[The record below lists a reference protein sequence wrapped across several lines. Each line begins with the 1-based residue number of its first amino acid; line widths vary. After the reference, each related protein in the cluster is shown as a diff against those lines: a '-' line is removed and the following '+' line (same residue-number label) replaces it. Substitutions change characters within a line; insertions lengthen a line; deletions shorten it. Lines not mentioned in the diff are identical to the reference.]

1 MLHTRGMAKQR
12 KQSDAAYQKHREGAA
27 RRARLESAGER
38 EIGAIPPIVDPAR
51 RKACESDL
59 QLALETYFS
68 DLFPHAWSYQ
78 HIEVIDCLY
87 QTLRHGGL
95 FALGMPRG
103 SGKTTLAECAAILAM
118 LYGWRHYLVMIGAVQ
133 EAASE
138 SLDRIKC
145 QFETNDLLL
154 EDFPETCYPI
164 RCLEGEAK
172 RTSGQTCDGEGTRI
186 HWSGRKYI
194 NLPTIPNSVSS
205 GGVIRAA
212 GLLTRIRGMNHL
224 TADGESWRPDAF
236 LGDDLQ
242 TDQSAKV
249 VAQVERRET
258 LLNGAVLGLAGPG
271 KRIAGMCTLTIIRKG
286 DLADRLLDR
295 RLNPHWQGK
304 TFSLVEKWPDNLEH
318 WEHYSELRE
327 QDLRAGETELPNA
340 TKYYSQHLQVMNRGA
355 KVPWAARFLKENGE
369 ISAIQNAFNL
379 KLANPAT
386 FDAEYQNQPHLSN
399 TAIGLVACPVS
410 DDIVLRVNGY
420 KRHEIPR
427 QATRLFC
434 ATDVQQDVLFYLVL
448 ALAEDFTG
456 WIVDYGC
463 YPEQPLG
470 NYWTLKQLQISL
482 CMATGAPDIETGWFL
497 GTNKLLNMI
506 AARKYVRDDGAMMP
520 IDGYIIDANYG
531 YSRDTIYEVC
541 RQSTLNPLPFHGK
554 GVSAKQPSLAERKK
568 KVGERSGADWFMPAT
583 KGTKTPRHVIADTNS
598 VKSMLAQRL
607 TIEPSARSAWTL
619 FQSSIASHRML
630 ADHLSAEYPIETE
643 GRGRKLHEW
652 AEIPGRDNHYLDCC
666 VMAATLGL
674 MSGCVPGVQRQ
685 SSKAKEPAKSLAQ
698 MRAEAMAKRK

>member
-1 MLHTRGMAKQR
+1 MAKER
-12 KQSDAAYQKHREGAA
+12 KHSETAYQKHREGAA
-27 RRARLESAGER
+27 RRARLESAGAR
-38 EIGAIPPIVDPAR
+38 EIGAIPACANPDR

-59 QLALETYFS
+59 QLALETYFA

-87 QTLRHGGL
+87 QTLKHGGL

-138 SLDRIKC
+138 SLDRIKV
-145 QFETNDLLL
+145 QFETNELLL
-154 EDFPETCYPI
+154 EDFPEVCYPI

-172 RTSGQTCDGEGTRI
+172 RTAGQTCEGEKTRI
-186 HWSGRKYI
+186 HWSGRKFI
-194 NLPTIPNSVSS
+194 LLPTIPGSIAS
-205 GGVIRAA
+205 GGKIQAA
-212 GLLTRIRGMNHL
+212 GLCTRIRGMNHL
-224 TADGESWRPDAF
+224 TVEGKSVRPDAF

-249 VAQVERRET
+249 VTQVERRET

-271 KRIAGMCTLTIIRKG
+271 ERIAGLATLTIVRKG

-295 RLNPHWQGK
+295 RQNPHWQGK

-318 WEHYSELRE
+318 WEHYAELRE
-327 QDLRAGETELPNA
+327 QDLRAGNTELPTA
-340 TKYYSQHLQVMNRGA
+340 TAYYRKHRKAMDAGA
-355 KVPWAARFLKENGE
+355 VVPWAARREPHEL
-369 ISAIQNAFNL
+369 SALQNAFNL

-386 FDAEYQNQPHLSN
+386 FEAEYQNQPTLSN
-399 TAIGLVACPVS
+399 TAIGAIACPQS

-427 QATRLFC
+427 DATRLYC
-434 ATDVQQDVLFYLVL
+434 ATDVQQDVLFYLIL

-456 WIVDYGC
+456 WIIDYGA

-482 CMATGAPDIETGWFL
+482 RMATQSADIETAWFKGL
-497 GTNKLLNMI
+497 NKLLNTI
-506 AARKYVRDDGAMMP
+506 AARQYIRDDGAKMAV
-520 IDGYIIDANYG
+520 DGYIIDANYG
-531 YSRDTIYEVC
+531 NSTQTVYEVC
-541 RQSTLNPLPFHGK
+541 RQSIFNPLPFHGK
-554 GVSAKQPSLAERKK
+554 GVTARQPSLAERKK
-568 KVGERSGADWFMPAT
+568 KVGERAGAEWFMPAT
-583 KGTKTPRHVIADTNS
+583 KGTRTPRHVIADTN
-598 VKSMLAQRL
+598 VIKSMLAQRL

-619 FQSSIASHRML
+619 FQSSIAGHRML

-652 AEIPGRDNHYLDCC
+652 TEIPGRDNHYLDCC

-674 MSGCVPGVQRQ
+674 MAGCVPGVQRVG
-685 SSKAKEPAKSLAQ
+685 SKPKQPGKSLAQ
-698 MRAEAMAKRK
+698 LRAEAMAKKK